1 MAFFAKACVDSTSR
15 ARFATG
21 WVFFANGAALG
32 SWVPHIPD
40 AKHAL
45 GLTDSS
51 LGFALLCMATGS
63 LVGLSSSGLLT
74 VRFGSRK
81 TTTAAIL
88 ALLLATPAPL
98 LAQSLPAFSI
108 ALVLL
113 GIANGAVD
121 VAMNAQA
128 IAVESRFG
136 RAIMSGFHGLFSA
149 GGLVGATAAA
159 LAMNAGIDP
168 ARHVVAAAALL
179 FIVTLAA
186 VRFLPPTEPS
196 TRIGMFRLPRGPL
209 LALGALVLCSLLA
222 EGAIGDWSAVYLRD
236 DLAAGVGYAAFGFA
250 GFSLAMA
257 TGRFF
262 GDWVVRRYGGPAV
275 IMTGAAIAALLLALG
290 LLSARPSAAL
300 LGFVAVGLG
309 LANAVPI
316 LFRAAGKIAGAVPEL
331 AIAAV
336 STAGYCGFL
345 FGPPVIG
352 LVGERLGLRTGLGLV
367 AAALAVVAVGAAGI
381 ASERAQ
387 TRRMVPPSG

>member
-1 MAFFAKACVDSTSR
+1 MAFFAKACVESTSR
-15 ARFATG
+15 ERFATG

-98 LAQSLPAFSI
+98 LAPSLLTFAM

-128 IAVESRFG
+128 IVVENRFG

-149 GGLVGATAAA
+149 GSLVGATAAA
-159 LAMNAGIDP
+159 LAMRAGIDP
-168 ARHVVAAAALL
+168 VRHVVAAAALL
-179 FIVTLAA
+179 FIVT
-186 VRFLPPTEPS
+186 P
-196 TRIGMFRLPRGPL
+196 
-209 LALGALVLCSLLA
+209 
-222 EGAIGDWSAVYLRD
+222 
-236 DLAAGVGYAAFGFA
+236 
-250 GFSLAMA
+250 
-257 TGRFF
+257 
-262 GDWVVRRYGGPAV
+262 
-275 IMTGAAIAALLLALG
+275 G
-290 LLSARPSAAL
+290 LLNAL
-300 LGFVAVGLG
+300 
-309 LANAVPI
+309 N
-316 LFRAAGKIAGAVPEL
+316 
-331 AIAAV
+331 
-336 STAGYCGFL
+336 
-345 FGPPVIG
+345 
-352 LVGERLGLRTGLGLV
+352 
-367 AAALAVVAVGAAGI
+367 
-381 ASERAQ
+381 
-387 TRRMVPPSG
+387 